1 MCDMIKIL
9 FYARKSKTNPS
20 GLTPIY
26 LRVTAS
32 GQRFQTATTRF
43 VEIKNWSQSAG
54 RVIGNSKEAKEL
66 NEFLDVLRAKAFD
79 IQKKLITVG
88 SVVSIENFEK
98 QWHGVEEKSKMLL
111 EVFQRQKKSALSC
124 SVSSSSSRLNSPV
137 VDCCQQRKIAKK
149 ILNVAPAPIRGGT
162 PIFSRGGGIL
172 TGICQKHCTD
182 YSCCATLLNL
192 IYKVSTQVLGK
203 ILIKVH

>member
-1 MCDMIKIL
+1 MGDMIKIL

-32 GQRFQTATTRF
+32 GQRFQTATARF
-43 VEIKNWSQSAG
+43 VEIENWSQSAG

-111 EVFQRQKKSALSC
+111 EVFQTH
-124 SVSSSSSRLNSPV
+124 N
-137 VDCCQQRKIAKK
+137 D
-149 ILNVAPAPIRGGT
+149 
-162 PIFSRGGGIL
+162 
-172 TGICQKHCTD
+172 
-182 YSCCATLLNL
+182 
-192 IYKVSTQVLGK
+192 QVK
-203 ILIKVH
+203 ILIGQQYSNATWRRYVTSLDHT